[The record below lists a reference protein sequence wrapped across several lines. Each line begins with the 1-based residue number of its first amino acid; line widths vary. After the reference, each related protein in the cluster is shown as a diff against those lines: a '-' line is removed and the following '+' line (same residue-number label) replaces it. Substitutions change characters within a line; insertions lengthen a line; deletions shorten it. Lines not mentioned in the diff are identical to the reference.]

1 MTTIF
6 RNLVSAPRFFT
17 FSAFLIAVTP
27 LALHAN
33 DRINNI
39 SLGDVPQILN
49 NIVRGATRT
58 APITVV
64 RSVPGYV
71 VAPGDGYAGR
81 GYYYGPPN
89 TSYYERRD
97 GVRYYSDYENVPS
110 GYRTS
115 GQESPRIDQ
124 RETVSIGASVQQALA
139 RNGYYNGTVD
149 GVIGRKS
156 HRSIAA
162 YQQDKGLAI
171 TGDINSA
178 LLASLGL

>member
-1 MTTIF
+1 MITIS
-6 RNLVSAPRFFT
+6 RNLVSAPRAFA
-17 FSAFLIAVTP
+17 FSALLLAATP
-27 LALHAN
+27 LVLHAN

-39 SLGDVPQILN
+39 SLGDIPQILN
-49 NIVRGATRT
+49 NIVRVETRT

-89 TSYYERRD
+89 TSYYERRE
-97 GVRYYSDYENVPS
+97 GVRYYSNYEDVPR
-110 GYRTS
+110 GYRES
-115 GQESPRIDQ
+115 GQGSPRNAQ

-149 GVIGRKS
+149 GVIGQKS